1 MLTTYGIFP
10 LFFKTL
16 QNLPNGLL
24 SESNAL
30 LSPPKAF
37 AVQSFRTAFFISLAE
52 PAHAS
57 TTFLL
62 FFFLNKKN
70 QTHAYS
76 HLGQLDSDL
85 QLRYWGGDI
94 KQVCSTCF
102 PSLETIH
109 SRDQEREITFI
120 SSTVRCLQDSRDMR
134 SWLVLRW
141 HSQEVTQQEFSQRWT
156 WALPSTQQ
164 KSKTEETSRVLSG
177 STSSAIAV
185 FHTIQIYTISQ
196 KTTKSQNSLKNG
208 KHLLTSRVI
217 YTKCCSLQLPQ
228 AMKSW

>member
-1 MLTTYGIFP
+1 MASFLCFLKHFKISPTVCLANQMLSWVLQKP
-10 LFFKTL
+10 LQCNHLGRRSLYPWQSQLMLL
-16 QNLPNGLL
+16 QP
-24 SESNAL
+24 
-30 LSPPKAF
+30 F
-37 AVQSFRTAFFISLAE
+37 YF
-52 PAHAS
+52 
-57 TTFLL
+57 

-156 WALPSTQQ
+156 WALPGTQQ